1 MQARVRNVSGV
12 TQVIGGCAL
21 PPRVWKRVPEDVPL
35 DAAWRAYQYRTRLAD
50 LEFVGGEGVFWMG
63 PFSMGDGYAT
73 ANENMVWELINQGVN
88 VFAHPCWF
96 SMDDEV
102 SDRTKE
108 LLRRPIPG
116 PMSVGVCMATPGEFH
131 KLPTPYRIGI
141 TMYEADEPLDLH
153 PEWRHDCAMV
163 DKIVVPSPYCA
174 DIFAPFFK
182 GPIDVVPLA
191 VNPLY
196 YTAQKRRPKSTF
208 TFVTYATLSP
218 RKAPLETLEAFLQ
231 AFPLN
236 EYPDVRLEFKTR
248 RGVFGWKENM
258 LPSISDPRITI
269 YNETWEPERVR
280 DWLHEADA
288 FLFLS
293 KGEGFG
299 MPPREAM
306 ATGLPTIVA
315 DHTGLSTFCD
325 GDYNWPVPTLRTEYC
340 DKLGTWRIP
349 DWDYAID
356 CMRAVYFNREDA
368 FERGQR
374 GAEWFIK
381 NHGATAAAKQMRKVL
396 GQKPTVIHTDVAYA
410 EKHDDLTA
418 HEPFYEQLKEIPS
431 PVLVVGLGTGQACV
445 ALKRMGKQVILLAA
459 PEEHARAVEIA
470 GLLGI
475 RVMVGQPFDL
485 GGLGLPRIG
494 SIVSQGFLQKY
505 NMVETRRILQAAWH
519 ATHQVHFSVPSAYY
533 PEIFGPE
540 ARPYRLPYW
549 HETLRGYEAPVRYYN
564 NKQHIMGRMVAEGDP
579 YEPSQGRILDGEWH
593 QR

>member
-1 MQARVRNVSGV
+1 MQAKVRNVSGT
-12 TQVIGGCAL
+12 TQIIDGYAL
-21 PPRVWKRVPEDVPL
+21 PPRIWKSVPEDISL
-35 DAAWRAYQYRTRLAD
+35 SAAWKAYQYQSRRAD
-50 LEFVGGEGVFWMG
+50 LEFTEGDGVFWMG

-73 ANENMVWELINQGVN
+73 ANENMVWALIEQGVDI
-88 VFAHPCWF
+88 FAEPCWF
-96 SMDDEV
+96 RLEDEL
-102 SDRTKE
+102 SDRTRQ
-108 LLRRPIPG
+108 LLQKPLTK
-116 PMSVGVCMATPGEFH
+116 PMRIGVCMATPGEFH
-131 KLPTPYRIGI
+131 KLPTPYRIGV

-163 DKIVVPSPYCA
+163 DRLVVPSPYCA
-174 DIFAPFFK
+174 DIFEPFFK

-196 YTAQKRRPKSTF
+196 YTAQKREPKSTF

-218 RKAPLETLEAFLQ
+218 RKAPLETLEAFCE
-231 AFPLN
+231 AFPYN

-248 RGVFGWKENM
+248 NGVFGWKENM
-258 LPSISDPRITI
+258 LPTITDPRITI
-269 YNETWEPERVR
+269 HNATWTPEEVR
-280 DWLHEADA
+280 DWLHKADA

-325 GDYNWPVPTLRTEYC
+325 GDYNWPVPTLKTEYC

-368 FERGQR
+368 YERGQK

-381 NHGATAAAKQMRKVL
+381 NHGAAAAAKQMKKVL
-396 GQKPTVIHTDVAYA
+396 GKKESIIHNDVSYN
-410 EKHDDLTA
+410 EQPSDLSA
-418 HEPFYEQLKEIPS
+418 HEPFYEMLKDVPDPIMI
-431 PVLVVGLGTGQACV
+431 LGLGTGQACT
-445 ALKRMGKQVILLAA
+445 ALRHRNAFVYVE
-459 PEEHARAVEIA
+459 PEDYQRAVEICA
-470 GLLGI
+470 PLHM
-475 RVMVGQPFDL
+475 RVMVGNPFDL
-485 GGLGLPRIG
+485 SNLPRIG
-494 SIVSQGFLQKY
+494 GIVSQGQLQKY
-505 NMVETRRILQAAWH
+505 TMQETRRMLKEAFR
-519 ATHQVHFSVPSAYY
+519 VCRKVFFSVPSAFY
-533 PEIFGPE
+533 PEVFGPE

-549 HETLRGYEAPVRYYN
+549 HEVLRGYEAPVRYYN
-564 NKQHIMGRMVAEGDP
+564 NKQHIMGRIVSEGSP
-579 YEPSQGRILDGEWH
+579 YGPSGGRILDGEWH